1 MSAMML
7 GAFILSVG
15 LTACNNDSEKK
26 ETIKDSMT
34 VKTTDTIKVLIPV
47 DTTKKDT
54 SMKDVRKPIHN
65 P

>member
-1 MSAMML
+1 MSAL
-7 GAFILSVG
+7 TLSAFILSVG
-15 LTACNNDSEKK
+15 FTACNNDSDKK
-26 ETIKDSMT
+26 TTTDSMT
-34 VKTTDTIKVLIPV
+34 VKTTDTMKMIPI